1 MDMKTVTYRD
11 KVTGKTDS
19 YEIPV
24 SAKTPDEIRTALKP
38 LVLKNRES
46 FKQEKEAPRAVV
58 PSGVFTP
65 FPMIAPPERED
76 AKSQQDAYQ
85 AQQDVLTEYINT
97 MALFGLPT
105 KGLSLLGVEGPQ
117 EKVESARARLPFEAT
132 LGAQLMGGI
141 PTAVAAGP
149 AVFRGVSKV
158 PVLSGAIAPVRA
170 AVASGLEGLG
180 TYLGGTSRGE
190 ETLTGAGIST
200 LAGPLFTA
208 VGTPLGRAL
217 EFATRKPR
225 EQALRTIG
233 DLMSAPRGPSATAL
247 TADELA
253 IIAGEPKPVTV
264 AEQIGGE
271 AEGLEPLVERAIQN
285 AGPEGRVARD
295 IAIEKMAARAE
306 GRPTRVFESAEGFPT
321 SQRVDELMENIELD
335 KTKSGEIYSDAY
347 KTKFEPTDKIVNIL
361 GGKTDFRRSA
371 NKAVRILNNEI
382 AADLTEPVTVL
393 KVIKPEIKDEAGKI
407 IQEEVK
413 ERVALTA
420 EDLIGTKNIANT
432 LETTENPT
440 IVVDYMLRGFDD
452 LIQKTKGKQSRRAL
466 STLKY
471 SLLDEMKEVNPS
483 FLDARDAYA
492 GVSSRQ
498 NAMEFGK
505 DILDLKP
512 DEFKTFISKMSQDE
526 KEYFSVGV
534 MDFIKEELAK
544 PGLGKLKTIKIGEFE
559 NPITK
564 RLRFAFPDDEAYAK
578 FASNLQDEA
587 KMLELEKIGKLNLQ
601 ESEGIFNRI
610 MSALYVRQ
618 RPGAGTAVFVNVSNA
633 ARRLLS
639 KAMNPDESEEVV
651 SILMANTPSQRTA
664 ILDDLVRSEQ
674 ISKLVADEVQEVVSQ
689 YTAPLRFT
697 TTTGIAQSED

>member
-1 MDMKTVTYRD
+1 MDMKTVTYKD
-11 KVTGKTDS
+11 KVTGRTDS
-19 YEIPV
+19 YEIPA
-24 SAKTPDEIRTALKP
+24 SAKTPDEIRSALKP

-46 FKQEKEAPRAVV
+46 FEQEKEAPRTIV
-58 PSGVFTP
+58 PSGGFTP
-65 FPMIAPPERED
+65 FPMITPPESED
-76 AKSQQDAYQ
+76 VKSQRDAYQ
-85 AQQDVLTEYINT
+85 AQQDILTEYLNT

-141 PTAVAAGP
+141 PTAVATAP
-149 AVFRGVSKV
+149 AVLRGVSKV
-158 PVLSGAIAPVRA
+158 PVLSRATAPVRA

-200 LAGPLFTA
+200 LLPPVITGAGTVA
-208 VGTPLGRAL
+208 GRAL

-233 DLMSAPRGPSATAL
+233 EFMGAPRGPSATAL

-253 IIAGEPKPVTV
+253 IIAGERKPITV

-271 AEGLEPLVERAIQN
+271 AEGLEPLVQRAVQT
-285 AGPEGRVARD
+285 AGPEGRAARD
-295 IAIEKMAARAE
+295 IVIEKMAARAE
-306 GRPTRVFESAEGFPT
+306 GRPARVFESAEGFPT

-335 KTKSGEIYSDAY
+335 KTEAGQIYDKAYDVNFGAPDEI
-347 KTKFEPTDKIVNIL
+347 
-361 GGKTDFRRSA
+361 
-371 NKAVRILNNEI
+371 
-382 AADLTEPVTVL
+382 VTVL
-393 KVIKPEIKDEAGKI
+393 NGDSFKMSAKGAITQINDQIASGDIKKPITVFKTVTIKGKKVKKRVPIS
-407 IQEEVK
+407 EV
-413 ERVALTA
+413 
-420 EDLIGTKNIANT
+420 DLKGTKNIKNT

-440 IVVDYMLRGFDD
+440 MVVDYMLRGLDD
-452 LIQKTKGKQSRRAL
+452 RIAKSKKPGERRNML
-466 STLKY
+466 NLKY
-471 SLLDEMKEVNPS
+471 KFLDEINEVNPNYI
-483 FLDARDAYA
+483 DARNTYSGAM
-492 GVSSRQ
+492 SRQ
-498 NAMEFGK
+498 NSIEFGR
-505 DILDLKP
+505 DILGLKEV
-512 DEFKTFISKMSQDE
+512 EFQTLINKMSQDE
-526 KEYFSVGV
+526 KEYFSVGA
-534 MDFIKEELAK
+534 MDFIKEELSKPNLGALKNIK
-544 PGLGKLKTIKIGEFE
+544 PGDFE
-559 NPITK
+559 NKVTR

-587 KMLELEKIGKLNLQ
+587 KMLELEKVGKLNLQ
-601 ESEGIFNRI
+601 ESEGAFNRI

-639 KAMNPDESEEVV
+639 KAMNPDEAEEVV

-674 ISKLVADEVQEVVSQ
+674 ISKLVADEVQETVSQ

>member
-11 KVTGKTDS
+11 KVTGRTDS
-19 YEIPV
+19 YEIPA
-24 SAKTPDEIRTALKP
+24 SAKTPDEIRTALRP

-46 FKQEKEAPRAVV
+46 FKQEKEAPRTVV
-58 PSGVFTP
+58 PSGGFTP
-65 FPMIAPPERED
+65 FPMIAPPEPED
-76 AKSQQDAYQ
+76 TKSQQDAYQ
-85 AQQDVLTEYINT
+85 AQQDILTEYLNT

-132 LGAQLMGGI
+132 LGAQLMGGA
-141 PTAVAAGP
+141 PTAVAAAP
-149 AVFRGVSKV
+149 RILAGVSKI
-158 PVLSGAIAPVRA
+158 PGLASAPAPVRA

-180 TYLGGTSRGE
+180 AYLGGTSRGE
-190 ETLTGAGIST
+190 ETLAGAGIST
-200 LAGPLFTA
+200 LLPPVITGAGT
-208 VGTPLGRAL
+208 VLGRGI

-233 DLMSAPRGPSATAL
+233 EFMGAPRGPSATAL

-253 IIAGEPKPVTV
+253 IIAGEPKPITV

-271 AEGLEPLVERAIQN
+271 AEGLEPLVERAIQT

-295 IAIEKMAARAE
+295 IAIEKMAGRAE

-335 KTKSGEIYSDAY
+335 KTKAGEIYSDAY
-347 KTKFEPTDKIVNIL
+347 KTKFEPTDRIVNIL
-361 GGKTDFRRSA
+361 GGKTDFRKSA

-393 KVIKPEIKDEAGKI
+393 KVVKPELKDEAGKV

-432 LETTENPT
+432 LKTTENPT

-466 STLKY
+466 GTLKY

-505 DILDLKP
+505 DILNLKS
-512 DEFKTFISKMSQDE
+512 DEFQDLVNKMSQDE

-544 PGLGKLKTIKIGEFE
+544 PGLGKLKTIKIGELE
-559 NPITK
+559 NPITR
-564 RLRFAFPDDEAYAK
+564 RLRFAFPSDEAYAK

-587 KMLELEKIGKLNLQ
+587 KMLELEKIGKLNLE
-601 ESEGIFNRI
+601 ESEGAFNRL

-633 ARRLLS
+633 ARRILS
-639 KAMNPDESEEVV
+639 KAMNPDEAEEVV
-651 SILMANTPSQRTA
+651 SILMANTPAQRTA
-664 ILDDLVRSEQ
+664 VLDDLVRSEQ
-674 ISKLVADEVQEVVSQ
+674 ISKLVADEVQETVSQ